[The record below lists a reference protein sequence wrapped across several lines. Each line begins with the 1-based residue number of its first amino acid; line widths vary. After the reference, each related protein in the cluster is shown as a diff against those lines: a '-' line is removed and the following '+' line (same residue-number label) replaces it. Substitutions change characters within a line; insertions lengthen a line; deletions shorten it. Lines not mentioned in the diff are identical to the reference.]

1 MSNVLQVLLYGLLA
15 AASPGTVVAT
25 LAVLGTKRA
34 RVNGSVFAVGFV
46 LGQALALF
54 FVIAIGSV
62 TTPGGGDSTASG
74 ALEIVVGLLLL
85 VTAERARHHSDTPRA
100 ETGKS
105 RTQLALD
112 RLERVTPRT
121 AFSVGVT
128 LGIGLKRL
136 VITVFAASTIALAN
150 LARAQELALGAF
162 YVLLASVLVWAPI
175 TVYLVAGS
183 RADELVAK
191 SKELL
196 AVKQHQ
202 VTFYTSLLFGVFF
215 LVGGL
220 IQIV

>member
-1 MSNVLQVLLYGLLA
+1 M
-15 AASPGTVVAT
+15 VAT

-46 LGQALALF
+46 LGQVLALF
-54 FVIAIGSV
+54 FEIAIGSV

-175 TVYLVAGS
+175 TVYLVAGAEPTSWS
-183 RADELVAK
+183 RSRRSSWPRSSTRSPSTPRSSSASSSSSPA
-191 SKELL
+191 S
-196 AVKQHQ
+196 
-202 VTFYTSLLFGVFF
+202 SRSSRRS
-215 LVGGL
+215 
-220 IQIV
+220 